1 MSSSVVLTRETL
13 LLRARVLPAH
23 VGLRT
28 CSVRAPSYGTAVRR
42 LRELSEAECYARCY
56 GASDDGVRIVKIEP
70 RRSRYSGH
78 LSGEELRRLFELR
91 LDARQPEAA

>member
-1 MSSSVVLTRETL
+1 MRGTL
-13 LLRARVLPAH
+13 AGA
-23 VGLRT
+23 
-28 CSVRAPSYGTAVRR
+28 VRGPSYGRSVRR

-56 GASDDGVRIVKIEP
+56 GNGDEGVRVVKIEH
-70 RRSRYSGH
+70 RRSRYGGH